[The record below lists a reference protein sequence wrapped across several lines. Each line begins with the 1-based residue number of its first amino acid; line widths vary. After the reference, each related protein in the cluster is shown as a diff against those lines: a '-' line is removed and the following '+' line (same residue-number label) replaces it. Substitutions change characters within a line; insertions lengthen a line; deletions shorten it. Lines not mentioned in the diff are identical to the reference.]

1 MASKKKKPTRRKQS
15 RRAVILLHMR
25 EAMKD
30 LNNAQLLNVHHHVNK
45 LRFSSPTD

>member
-1 MASKKKKPTRRKQS
+1 MAAKKKKPTRRKQS
-15 RRAVILLHMR
+15 RRAVILLHLR

-30 LNNAQLLNVHHHVNK
+30 LNNELLNVHHHVNK